1 MKHKAFIAAGIDTGA
16 SRTRCVLCRMDG
28 SRVHFLGAGSTEST
42 GWEKSRI
49 VDQQAVSRCV
59 LSAVQQAEAMAGT
72 QLETI
77 TAGFGGLTA
86 RGANTR
92 SKSDFG
98 RPREIEQRDINRAMK
113 SALHVALAEDRM
125 VLQLLPQDF
134 VVDDHPGHRDPRK
147 MLGSVLEA
155 NAHLI
160 TVSTMEH
167 NGLVGAINQSHLSV
181 DETIFEAFAGC
192 YATGLPEGRQE
203 GIALLDIGAQSTE
216 LVVYFG
222 NALQLATTI
231 GLSGDHF
238 TSDIAHFLR
247 ISFADA
253 VEVKEQ
259 FGSVI
264 PESTTEK
271 SVIELPSRDGQSS
284 REAFREASRWRINQV
299 LQARAHQL
307 FALVQRELAR
317 VGMENALGGG
327 IVLTGG
333 GSLLHGLVD
342 MAERELGGP
351 AWRGL
356 PRGIVNWPDELNDP
370 AWTTAA
376 GLAKYSARLRTQVDL
391 ERQSIGLL
399 GRILQ

>member
-1 MKHKAFIAAGIDTGA
+1 MNHKPFIAAGIDTGA
-16 SRTRCVLCRMDG
+16 AHTRCVLCRMDG
-28 SRVHFLGAGSTEST
+28 SHVHFLGAGTTET
-42 GWEKSRI
+42 VGWEKSRI

-59 LSAVQQAEAMAGT
+59 LKAVQQAEAMAG
-72 QLETI
+72 QQIETI
-77 TAGFGGLTA
+77 TAGFGGLTV

-98 RPREIEQRDINRAMK
+98 RPREIQQTDVNRAMK
-113 SALHVALAEDRM
+113 SALRVALAEDRM

-155 NAHLI
+155 NAHVI
-160 TVSTMEH
+160 MVSTMEH
-167 NGLVGAINQSHLSV
+167 NALVGAINQSHLSV
-181 DETIFEAFAGC
+181 DETVFDGFAAC
-192 YATGLPEGRQE
+192 YAAGLPENRSE
-203 GIALLDIGAQSTE
+203 GVALLDIGAQSSE

-222 NALQLATTI
+222 NALQLASTI

-238 TSDIAHFLR
+238 TADIAHFLR
-247 ISFADA
+247 VAFADA
-253 VEVKEQ
+253 QEIKEQ

-264 PESTTEK
+264 PESTTES
-271 SVIELPSRDGQSS
+271 SVIEMPTREGQG
-284 REAFREASRWRINQV
+284 AREASRWKINEV

-307 FALVQRELAR
+307 FALVERELAR
-317 VGMENALGGG
+317 VGMEQALTGGL
-327 IVLTGG
+327 VLTGG
-333 GSLLHGLVD
+333 GSLLHGMVE
-342 MAERELGGP
+342 MAEQELRCP

-356 PRGIVNWPDELNDP
+356 PRGIVGWPDDLNDP
-370 AWTTAA
+370 SWATAA

>member
-1 MKHKAFIAAGIDTGA
+1 
-16 SRTRCVLCRMDG
+16 MDG
-28 SRVHFLGAGSTEST
+28 SRVHFLGAGTTESG
-42 GWEKSRI
+42 GWDKSRI

-59 LSAVQQAEAMAGT
+59 LKAVQQAEAMAG
-72 QLETI
+72 QQIETI
-77 TAGFGGLTA
+77 TAGVGGLTV

-98 RPREIEQRDINRAMK
+98 RPREIEQADVNRAMK
-113 SALHVALAEDRM
+113 SALRVALAEDRM

-155 NAHLI
+155 NAHVI
-160 TVSTMEH
+160 MTSTMEH
-167 NGLVGAINQSHLSV
+167 NAIVGAINQSHLSV
-181 DETIFEAFAGC
+181 DETVFEAFAAC
-192 YATGLPEGRQE
+192 YAAGLPEPRAE
-203 GIALLDIGAQSTE
+203 GVALLDIGAQSSE

-222 NALQLATTI
+222 NALQLASTI

-238 TSDIAHFLR
+238 TNDIAHFLR

-253 VEVKEQ
+253 QDVKEQ

-271 SVIELPSRDGQSS
+271 CVIELPQREGQPG
-284 REAFREASRWRINQV
+284 REASRWRINEV

-307 FALVQRELAR
+307 FALVERELAR
-317 VGMENALGGG
+317 VGMENALTGGL
-327 IVLTGG
+327 VLTGG
-333 GSLLHGLVD
+333 GSQLHGLVE
-342 MAERELGGP
+342 MAEQELRCP

-356 PRGIVNWPDELNDP
+356 PRGIVGWPDELNDP
-370 AWTTAA
+370 AWATAA

-391 ERQSIGLL
+391 ERQAIGLL
-399 GRILQ
+399 GRILR

>member
-1 MKHKAFIAAGIDTGA
+1 MNQKPFFAAGVDAGA
-16 SRTRCVLCRMDG
+16 FRTRCVLCRMDG
-28 SRVHFLGAGSTEST
+28 SRVHFLGAGSVPSA
-42 GWEKSRI
+42 GWEKSLI
-49 VDQQAVSRCV
+49 VDQQAISRCV
-59 LSAVQQAEAMAGT
+59 LEAVQQAETMARA
-72 QLETI
+72 QIETI
-77 TAGFGGLTA
+77 TAGFGGLSA

-92 SKSDFG
+92 SKTDFG
-98 RPREIEQRDINRAMK
+98 RPREIEQRDVTRVMK
-113 SALHVALAEDRM
+113 GAQRVALAEDRM

-155 NAHLI
+155 NAHVI
-160 TVSTMEH
+160 MVSTMEH
-167 NGLVGAINQSHLSV
+167 NALVGAINQAHLSV
-181 DETIFEAFAGC
+181 DETVFDAFGAC
-192 YATGLPEGRQE
+192 YASGLPENRPE
-203 GIALLDIGAQSTE
+203 GIALLDIGSQSSE

-222 NALQLATTI
+222 NALQLASTI

-238 TSDIAHFLR
+238 TSDLAHFLR

-264 PESTTEK
+264 PESTTET
-271 SVIELPSRDGQSS
+271 SVIELPAREGQPQREGSRLK
-284 REAFREASRWRINQV
+284 INEV
-299 LQARAHQL
+299 LQSRAHHL
-307 FALVQRELAR
+307 FALVKRELAR
-317 VGMENALGGG
+317 VGMDQVLTGGL
-327 IVLTGG
+327 VLTGG
-333 GSLLHGLVD
+333 GSLLHGLVE
-342 MAERELGGP
+342 MAEQELQCP

-356 PRGIVNWPDELNDP
+356 PRGIVGWPDDLNDP
-370 AWTTAA
+370 AWTTVA

>member
-1 MKHKAFIAAGIDTGA
+1 MNRKPFTAAGIDLGA
-16 SRTRCVLCRMDG
+16 TRTRCVLCRMDG
-28 SRVHFLGAGSTEST
+28 SRVHFLGAGTTESL

-49 VDQQAVSRCV
+49 ADQQAVSRCV
-59 LSAVQQAEAMAGT
+59 LKAVQQAEAMAG
-72 QLETI
+72 QQIETI
-77 TAGFGGLTA
+77 TAGFGGVTV

-92 SKSDFG
+92 AKSDFG
-98 RPREIEQRDINRAMK
+98 RPREIEQADVNRAMK
-113 SALHVALAEDRM
+113 SALRVALAEDRM

-147 MLGSVLEA
+147 MLGTVLEA
-155 NAHLI
+155 NAHVI
-160 TVSTMEH
+160 MASTMEH
-167 NGLVGAINQSHLSV
+167 NAVVGSINQSHLSV
-181 DETIFEAFAGC
+181 DETVFEAFAAC
-192 YATGLPEGRQE
+192 YAAGLPEPRAE
-203 GIALLDIGAQSTE
+203 GVALLDIGAQSSE

-222 NALQLATTI
+222 NALQLASTI

-253 VEVKEQ
+253 QEIKEQ
-259 FGSVI
+259 FGSVV

-271 SVIELPSRDGQSS
+271 SVVELPSREGQ
-284 REAFREASRWRINQV
+284 AAREASRWRINEV

-307 FALVQRELAR
+307 FALVERELAR
-317 VGMENALGGG
+317 VGMERSLTGGL
-327 IVLTGG
+327 VLTGG
-333 GSLLHGLVD
+333 GSLLHGLVE
-342 MAERELGGP
+342 MAETELHCP

-356 PRGIVNWPDELNDP
+356 PRGIVGWPEELNDP
-370 AWTTAA
+370 AWATAA

>member
-1 MKHKAFIAAGIDTGA
+1 MNHKPFIAAGIDTGA
-16 SRTRCVLCRMDG
+16 SHTRCVLCRMDG
-28 SRVHFLGAGSTEST
+28 SRVHFLGAGTTESR

-49 VDQQAVSRCV
+49 VDQQAISRCV
-59 LSAVQQAEAMAGT
+59 LKVVQQAEGMAG
-72 QLETI
+72 QQIETI

-92 SKSDFG
+92 SRSDFG
-98 RPREIEQRDINRAMK
+98 RPREIEQGDVNRSMK
-113 SALHVALAEDRM
+113 SALRVALAEDRM

-155 NAHLI
+155 NAHVI
-160 TVSTMEH
+160 MVSTMEH
-167 NGLVGAINQSHLSV
+167 NALVGAINQSHLSV
-181 DETIFEAFAGC
+181 DETVFDAFAAC
-192 YATGLPEGRQE
+192 YAAGLPEGRAE
-203 GIALLDIGAQSTE
+203 GVALLDIGAQSSE

-222 NALQLATTI
+222 NALQLAATI

-247 ISFADA
+247 VSFSDA
-253 VEVKEQ
+253 QEIKEQ
-259 FGSVI
+259 FGSVV
-264 PESTTEK
+264 PESTTDK
-271 SVIELPSRDGQSS
+271 SVLELPSREGQGM
-284 REAFREASRWRINQV
+284 REASRWRINEV

-307 FALVQRELAR
+307 FALVERELAR
-317 VGMENALGGG
+317 VGMECALTGGL
-327 IVLTGG
+327 VLTGG
-333 GSLLHGLVD
+333 GSLLHGLVE
-342 MAERELGGP
+342 MAEHELRCP

-356 PRGIVNWPDELNDP
+356 PRGIVGWPDDLNDP
-370 AWTTAA
+370 SWATAA

-391 ERQSIGLL
+391 DRQSIGLL

>member
-1 MKHKAFIAAGIDTGA
+1 MNRKPFTAAGIDLGA
-16 SRTRCVLCRMDG
+16 TRTRCVLCRMDG
-28 SRVHFLGAGSTEST
+28 SRVHFLGAGTTESI

-49 VDQQAVSRCV
+49 ADQQAVSRCV
-59 LSAVQQAEAMAGT
+59 LKAVQQAEAMAG
-72 QLETI
+72 QQIETI
-77 TAGFGGLTA
+77 TAGFGGVTV

-92 SKSDFG
+92 AKSDFG
-98 RPREIEQRDINRAMK
+98 RPREIEQADVNRAMK
-113 SALHVALAEDRM
+113 SALRVALAEDRM

-147 MLGSVLEA
+147 MLGTVLEA
-155 NAHLI
+155 NAHVI
-160 TVSTMEH
+160 MVSTMEH
-167 NGLVGAINQSHLSV
+167 NAVVGSINQSHLSV
-181 DETIFEAFAGC
+181 DETVFEGFAAC
-192 YATGLPEGRQE
+192 YAAGLPEPRAE
-203 GIALLDIGAQSTE
+203 GVALLDIGAQSSE

-222 NALQLATTI
+222 NALQLASTI

-238 TSDIAHFLR
+238 TNDIAHFLR
-247 ISFADA
+247 ISFGDA
-253 VEVKEQ
+253 QEIKEQ

-271 SVIELPSRDGQSS
+271 SVLELPWREGQL
-284 REAFREASRWRINQV
+284 AREASRWRINQV

-307 FALVQRELAR
+307 FALVERELAR
-317 VGMENALGGG
+317 VGMESSLTGGL
-327 IVLTGG
+327 VLTGG
-333 GSLLHGLVD
+333 GSLLHGLVE
-342 MAERELGGP
+342 MAEVELRCP

-356 PRGIVNWPDELNDP
+356 PRGIVGWPEELNDP
-370 AWTTAA
+370 AWATAA

>member
-1 MKHKAFIAAGIDTGA
+1 MNNKSFFAAGIDMGA

-28 SRVHFLGAGSTEST
+28 SRVHFLGAGSTPSV

-59 LSAVQQAEAMAGT
+59 LEAVQQAEAMAKA
-72 QLETI
+72 QIETI

-92 SKSDFG
+92 SKTDFG
-98 RPREIEQRDINRAMK
+98 RLREIEQRDVTRVMK
-113 SALHVALAEDRM
+113 GAQHVALGEDRM

-155 NAHLI
+155 NAHVI
-160 TVSTMEH
+160 MVSTMEH
-167 NGLVGAINQSHLSV
+167 NASVGAINQAHLSV
-181 DETIFEAFAGC
+181 DETVFEAFAAC
-192 YATGLPEGRQE
+192 YAAGLPENRPE
-203 GIALLDIGAQSTE
+203 GIALLDIGAQSSE

-222 NALQLATTI
+222 NALQLASTI

-238 TSDIAHFLR
+238 TSDLAHFLR

-253 VEVKEQ
+253 AEVKEQ

-264 PESTTEK
+264 PESTTET
-271 SVIELPSRDGQSS
+271 SVIELAAREGQAQRD
-284 REAFREASRWRINQV
+284 ASRWKINEV
-299 LQARAHQL
+299 LQSRAHHL
-307 FALVQRELAR
+307 FALVERELAR
-317 VGMENALGGG
+317 VGMEQALTGGL
-327 IVLTGG
+327 ILTGG
-333 GSLLHGLVD
+333 GSLLHGLVE
-342 MAERELGGP
+342 MAEQELKCP

-356 PRGIVNWPDELNDP
+356 PRGIVGWPEDLNDP